1 MSLRSMRVNF
11 RMNWTC
17 QPSKWNTFFA
27 NLKADME
34 DINNEIQ
41 NQIFDLGSFHDEN
54 ENIIKLIG
62 KDDRIHWPNL

>member
-34 DINNEIQ
+34 DINNDVQ
-41 NQIFDLGSFHDEN
+41 SLSFDLESFHEEN
-54 ENIIKLIG
+54 ENIVKLIG